1 MNNKKKT
8 LCQHTKKRLAQRFG
22 LHFNDEKIREMALIC
37 RAGHYVCALEKQSL
51 TRTKAV
57 IYYKETLFPVIY
69 DKKRKCI
76 ITVLEM
82 EMLSQEERNRVED
95 AYKEFLA
102 QREMKS

>member
-1 MNNKKKT
+1 MNKTKT

-22 LHFNDEKIREMALIC
+22 LHFSDEKIREMALIC
-37 RAGHYVCALEKQSL
+37 KAGHYVCALEKQSL

-82 EMLSQEERNRVED
+82 EMLSQNERTRVDE
-95 AYKEFLA
+95 AWKEFEMNM
-102 QREMKS
+102 EMKS